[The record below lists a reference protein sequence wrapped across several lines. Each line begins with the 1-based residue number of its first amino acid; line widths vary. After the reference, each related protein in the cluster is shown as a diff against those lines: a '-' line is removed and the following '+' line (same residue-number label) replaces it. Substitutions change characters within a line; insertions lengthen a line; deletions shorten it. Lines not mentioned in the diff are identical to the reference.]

1 VCHLFYC
8 IFQSAVSWEHKEK
21 IEKHASQKD
30 YATGFGGKF
39 GVQTDRQDKSAVG
52 WDHMEKIEKHE
63 SQKGRFRPKKEQHS
77 ESKVKDLRRV
87 FSPDS
92 PRLGIGKTEMIIIK
106 YCVLRAFPTL
116 NVRNC
121 NLFSLLFTFLADFL
135 QNEALN
141 KKKYFLIKLLS
152 SFLITYLQLDV
163 FIIFLSLIISEI

>member
-77 ESKVKDLRRV
+77 ESKVKDA
-87 FSPDS
+87 
-92 PRLGIGKTEMIIIK
+92 E
-106 YCVLRAFPTL
+106 YFPQIAH
-116 NVRNC
+116 V
-121 NLFSLLFTFLADFL
+121 
-135 QNEALN
+135 
-141 KKKYFLIKLLS
+141 
-152 SFLITYLQLDV
+152 
-163 FIIFLSLIISEI
+163 